1 MKIKIFVL
9 LTVCSM
15 TALAGGYKVVRVEKE
30 IPGVDHYHI
39 LACDNGKKTEVLEY
53 PKKRG
58 FLFQRKE
65 IQNPARGRKFC
76 LSLIQ

>member
-53 PKKRG
+53 PKKG
-58 FLFQRKE
+58 VFYSK
-65 IQNPARGRKFC
+65 GKKFKTLREAASFAC
-76 LSLIQ
+76 R